1 VRKTHGFKIGPLF
14 VVIYEL
20 LVELRTRLAEGLA
33 NALRHNQHQGR
44 TATNTQGM
52 VDCTV
57 WMLSNLANGAAVRC
71 HVSSTRAARMRTVA
85 NRAFCPTQKLRLPLA
100 GPVSS
105 GDGSGGCGGG
115 DTTGDRRGG
124 EGDRAGGGC

>member
-1 VRKTHGFKIGPLF
+1 VRKTHGFKIGALI
-14 VVIYEL
+14 VVIDEL

-33 NALRHNQHQGR
+33 NAVLHNQHQGK

-57 WMLSNLANGAAVRC
+57 WRLSILANGAAVKC

-85 NRAFCPTQKLRLPLA
+85 NRAFCPT
-100 GPVSS
+100 
-105 GDGSGGCGGG
+105 
-115 DTTGDRRGG
+115 TGHWAGG